1 MIEINP
7 MITVAQHYTIRH
19 LDREDGNPVDPE
31 LGMKNLKTLFPDPN
45 KDITEENFVWFS
57 TSGVH
62 GCYSTIENI
71 EESLKKYGDVLHHP
85 EEPQDWYP
93 PILTTTCV
101 FPRLVSLQYG
111 VVRVRLPDIP
121 YLKSL
126 RSASRKAMQGI
137 GY

>member
-1 MIEINP
+1 MNNP
-7 MITVAQHYTIRH
+7 LITVAQHYTIRH
-19 LDREDGNPVDPE
+19 LDRDDGKPSDPE
-31 LGMKNLKTLFPDPN
+31 LGMRNLKALFPDPYKN
-45 KDITEENFVWFS
+45 VNSENFVWFS

-62 GCYSTIENI
+62 GCYTTIEDI
-71 EESLKKYGDVLHHP
+71 EESLKKYGDEDP
-85 EEPQDWYP
+85 DGEPSDWFP

-111 VVRVRLPDIP
+111 VVRVRLEDIH

-126 RSASRKAMQGI
+126 REASRKAMCTI